1 MSHPQI
7 RVPLRGPAQLSRG
20 SCVDAIDVGAALA
33 ALGRGSCVDAIDVG
47 AALAALSRGSCV
59 DADRA
64 RASPRLRKQAPT
76 GPNAFRR
83 AAPGKATSLSEGRR
97 AAPQVHQ

>member
-1 MSHPQI
+1 MSHTQI
-7 RVPLRGPAQLSRG
+7 RVPLRGPAHDL
-20 SCVDAIDVGAALA
+20 DAIAVGAGLPALGPDSIAVGAGLA

-76 GPNAFRR
+76 GPNA
-83 AAPGKATSLSEGRR
+83 
-97 AAPQVHQ
+97 